1 MPRGLSFFV
10 MGGGNG
16 AAARFFEEFEMW
28 KITKCWLG
36 IERKAIGQTEETSL
50 KMSNEILWDNDC
62 NAENVASNFDFI
74 RSCLNFQQL
83 IEKTEIT
90 DSGEIKTEKY
100 QIENSSKKQVIEKSF
115 EELKPI
121 LLDTWSKVLQSYL
134 LKILFYAKWQA
145 E

>member
-1 MPRGLSFFV
+1 MY
-10 MGGGNG
+10 
-16 AAARFFEEFEMW
+16 

-115 EELKPI
+115 EEVQEIIKE
-121 LLDTWSKVLQSYL
+121 KNEVKNEVKQENNNN
-134 LKILFYAKWQA
+134 KISSAFDW
-145 E
+145 